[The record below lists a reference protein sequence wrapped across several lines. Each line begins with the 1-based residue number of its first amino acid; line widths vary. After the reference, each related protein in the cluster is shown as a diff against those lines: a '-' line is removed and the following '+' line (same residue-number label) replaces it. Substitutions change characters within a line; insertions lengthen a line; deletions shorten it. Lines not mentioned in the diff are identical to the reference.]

1 MEIVWKNPANII
13 PYDQNPRLNDS
24 AVAAVAAS
32 IREFGFQQPI
42 VVDREW
48 VIIAGHT
55 RHKAALSLDL
65 DRVPVVVAGDLT
77 PDQIRAY
84 RIADNKTGELADW
97 DFEVLATE
105 VAALTE
111 AQFDGSLLGFS
122 ETDLSKLLGGEQ
134 EQEPI
139 SQEPIDKTGQ
149 RKSRKKPRDENAT
162 QPGDVW
168 LLGEHRLHCG
178 DASRHDNL
186 EHLIEFLI
194 AAEQIE
200 RHACVF
206 ERSASACDAIIH
218 QWEKLT
224 GRTAQRQN
232 CNPPACRRRK
242 PKRGMPRKGTK
253 PMTTDN

>member
-1 MEIVWKNPANII
+1 MEIVWKNPADIV

-65 DRVPVVVAGDLT
+65 DTVPVVVARDLT

-84 RIADNKTGELADW
+84 RIADNKTGELAEW
-97 DFEVLATE
+97 NFELLTTELAT
-105 VAALTE
+105 LTE
-111 AQFDGSLLGFS
+111 ANFDGSLLGFS
-122 ETDLSKLLGGEQ
+122 ENELTKLLDGEQ
-134 EQEPI
+134 QAAPP
-139 SQEPIDKTGQ
+139 SPPPVNKAGARAAQ
-149 RKSRKKPRDENAT
+149 RKQRKKPRAT

-178 DASRHDNL
+178 DAGRHDDL
-186 EHLIEFLI
+186 ERLIEFLI
-194 AAEQIE
+194 ATEQIG
-200 RHACVF
+200 RQACVF
-206 ERSASACDAIIH
+206 ERSASTCDSIIGR
-218 QWEKLT
+218 WEKLT
-224 GRTAQRQN
+224 GRTAQRM
-232 CNPPACRRRK
+232 PPQPDAPEAPARASKRK
-242 PKRGMPRKGTK
+242 RAV
-253 PMTTDN
+253 